1 MRLTQFSDIALRVLL
16 LLGGLPEGSLLST
29 QRIAEG
35 VGAPY
40 HHVTKTVAK
49 LRSMG
54 LLDAQR
60 GRTGG
65 VLITDAARAASVGA
79 VLREL
84 EAGTALVECQADELA
99 CPLNHGCGLRVAL
112 ARAQEAFYRE
122 LDGLTVGDLINPA
135 QVGRVAV
142 TIGLA
147 PPESSLSHS
156 IP

>member
-16 LLGGLPEGSLLST
+16 LLGGLPEGTLLST

-49 LRSMG
+49 LRSMD

-60 GRTGG
+60 GRSGG
-65 VLITDAARAASVGA
+65 VLLTHTARVASVGG

-84 EAGTALVECQADELA
+84 EADTAIVECEADEFA
-99 CPLNHGCGLRVAL
+99 CPLNHGCQLRAAL
-112 ARAQEAFYRE
+112 SRAQEAFYRE
-122 LDGLTVGDLINPA
+122 LDTVTIADLINPGQA
-135 QVGRVAV
+135 GRVAV

-147 PPESSLSHS
+147 PPADSFV
-156 IP
+156 